1 MATGDPYLAAISIY
15 PVKSTAERSLE
26 RARVGRFGLVG
37 DREWMVVDGDG
48 SVVTAR
54 ELPAL
59 LQVRASGA
67 ATEGLE
73 GVHLRLDAPG
83 MPGLEL
89 TDMGDRDQEV
99 RLFGEPLVA
108 RQVGA
113 RANGWLRQ
121 ALSREDLSLVRCSA
135 PESRHVALA
144 GRPTDRAAFQDEA
157 ALSLVSRASIAQL
170 NQWIGQ
176 PEPLPAT
183 RFRANL
189 LADGVE
195 PFAEDGWGEVRIG
208 DAELRV
214 AGPIGRCVMT
224 GIDPVTLARGREP
237 IRTLSQHRRWDGKT
251 WFAVHLLVDRP
262 GSIRV
267 GDTVE
272 VRAT

>member
-1 MATGDPYLAAISIY
+1 MTSGDPHLAAISIY
-15 PVKSTAERSLE
+15 PVKSTAERSVE
-26 RARVGRFGLVG
+26 RARIGRFGLVG
-37 DREWMVVDGDG
+37 DREWMVVDGEG

-59 LQVRASGA
+59 LQVRAAS
-67 ATEGLE
+67 TERPG

-83 MPGLEL
+83 IPGLEL
-89 TDMGDRDQEV
+89 TGLGDRDQEV

-108 RQVGA
+108 RQVGT
-113 RANGWLRQ
+113 RANAWLRH
-121 ALSREDLSLVRCSA
+121 ALSREDVSLVWCSA
-135 PESRHVALA
+135 PESRHVALG

-170 NQWIGQ
+170 NEWIGQ
-176 PEPLPAT
+176 PDPLPAT

-189 LADGVE
+189 LVDGVE
-195 PFAEDGWGEVRIG
+195 PFAEDRWGEVRIG
-208 DAELRV
+208 DARLRV

-224 GIDPVTLARGREP
+224 GIDPVTLARSREP
-237 IRTLSQHRRWDGKT
+237 IRTLSRHRRWGGKT
-251 WFAVHLLVDRP
+251 WLGVHLLVDRP

-267 GDTVE
+267 GDAVK